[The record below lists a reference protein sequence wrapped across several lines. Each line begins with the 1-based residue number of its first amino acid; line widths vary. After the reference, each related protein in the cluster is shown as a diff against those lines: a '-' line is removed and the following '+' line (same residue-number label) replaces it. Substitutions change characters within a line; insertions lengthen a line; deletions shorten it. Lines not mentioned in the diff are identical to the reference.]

1 MKTKSLL
8 LLLLVF
14 ITRSI
19 LNSQP
24 TIDDP
29 FFQKVKFR
37 GAFGTVDWTKGWANW
52 DPQNTNYP
60 AATVVIPAGE
70 ITQNTT
76 WTKDKVY
83 LLDGWVYVVDGVTLT
98 IEAGTIIRGSKANK
112 GSLIIEPGA
121 KIIANGTKEQPI
133 VFTSNEPAGQRNY
146 GDWGG
151 LIICG
156 RAPVNQ
162 VSPQIEGGPRTI
174 YGGNN
179 SDDSSGV
186 LRYVRIEFPGIAF
199 QPDKEINGL
208 TLAGVGRKTVIENI
222 QVSYCGDDSYEWF
235 GGNVNARY
243 LIAFR
248 GWDDDFDTDYGYSGM
263 VQFAVSLRDPQVA
276 DPQSKSN
283 SFESDND
290 AQGST
295 NQPYTS
301 ALFSNVSSFGPLST
315 KNATYSSNYL
325 RGMHLRRNT
334 KIQIYNTVVAGWP
347 TGLYIE
353 GPSVTN
359 ALNNELKIE
368 NSILAGMLN
377 NFGIKTGEWT
387 IADERNWYMNADRRN
402 DTVVNNADLMIE
414 DPFNLTNPNFMPK
427 SNSPLLNGSCW
438 TVSSVT
444 VSTNN
449 NQPAAINQA
458 GGTLQLI
465 AKVEPQR
472 AIDKTVTWSVVSG
485 SNVVSVNQNGLVTAL
500 APGTAK
506 VRATANDGSGKYGE
520 IDINVTY
527 TAISENVN
535 DNLKVYINKL
545 SKELIWEANYQIQ
558 NIEIYNLTGELIANV
573 RINSN
578 VAKMNI
584 NNVNN
589 GIYIVKLI
597 TNEGIKIKKIFVN

>member
-8 LLLLVF
+8 LLLLLVL
-14 ITRSI
+14 ITRS

-37 GAFGTVDWTKGWANW
+37 GAFGTEDWTKGWANW

-60 AATVVIPAGE
+60 APTVTIPAGE

-76 WTKDKVY
+76 WTKDNVY

-98 IEAGTIIRGSKANK
+98 IEPGTIIRGSKANK

-133 VFTSNEPAGQRNY
+133 IFTSNEPAGQRNY

-179 SDDSSGV
+179 PDDSSGV
-186 LRYVRIEFPGIAF
+186 LRYVRIEFPGIAY

-208 TLAGVGRKTVIENI
+208 TLGGVGRKTVIEYI

-243 LIAFR
+243 LIAYR

-290 AQGST
+290 AQGSM
-295 NQPYTS
+295 NQPFTS
-301 ALFSNVSSFGPLST
+301 AVFSNVSSFGPLST
-315 KNATYSSNYL
+315 KNDNYSSNYL

-334 KIQIYNTVVAGWP
+334 KIQIYNSVVAGWP

-359 ALNNELKIE
+359 AKNNELKIE
-368 NSILAGMLN
+368 NSVLAGMIN
-377 NFGIKTGEWT
+377 NFGTKSGEWT
-387 IADERNWYMNADRRN
+387 VSEERDWFMAPERRN
-402 DTVVNNADLMIE
+402 DTVVNNSDLLLE
-414 DPFNLTNPNFMPK
+414 DPFNLSNPNFMPK
-427 SNSPLLNGSCW
+427 SNSPLLHGSCW
-438 TVSSVT
+438 TVSKVT
-444 VSTNN
+444 IVTDN

-465 AKVEPQR
+465 ANVEPQR

-485 SNVVSVNQNGLVTAL
+485 NNVVSVNQNGLVTAL

-506 VRATANDGSGKYGE
+506 VRATANDGSGKYDE

-545 SKELIWEANYQIQ
+545 SKELICEANYQIQ
-558 NIEIYNLTGELIANV
+558 NVEIYNLTGELITSV
-573 RINSN
+573 GINSN
-578 VAKMNI
+578 VAKINI

-597 TNEGIKIKKIFVN
+597 TNQGIKVKKIFVN

>member
-8 LLLLVF
+8 LLLLVL
-14 ITRSI
+14 ITRS

-37 GAFGTVDWTKGWANW
+37 GAFGTEDWTKGWANW

-60 AATVVIPAGE
+60 APTVTIPAGE

-76 WTKDKVY
+76 WTKDNVY

-98 IEAGTIIRGSKANK
+98 IEPGTIIRGSKANK

-133 VFTSNEPAGQRNY
+133 IFTSNEPAGQRNY

-179 SDDSSGV
+179 PDDSSGV
-186 LRYVRIEFPGIAF
+186 LRYVRIEFPGIAY

-208 TLAGVGRKTVIENI
+208 TLGGVGRKTVIEYI

-243 LIAFR
+243 LIAYR

-290 AQGST
+290 AQGSM
-295 NQPYTS
+295 NQPFTS
-301 ALFSNVSSFGPLST
+301 AVFSNVSSFGPLST
-315 KNATYSSNYL
+315 KNDNYSSNYL

-334 KIQIYNTVVAGWP
+334 KIQIYNSVVAGWP

-359 ALNNELKIE
+359 AKNNELKIE
-368 NSILAGMLN
+368 NSVLAGMIN
-377 NFGIKTGEWT
+377 NFGTKSGEWT
-387 IADERNWYMNADRRN
+387 VSEERDWFMAPERRN
-402 DTVVNNADLMIE
+402 DTVVNNSDLLLE
-414 DPFNLTNPNFMPK
+414 DPFNLSNPNFMPK
-427 SNSPLLNGSCW
+427 SNSPLLHGSCW
-438 TVSSVT
+438 TVSKVT
-444 VSTNN
+444 IVTDN

-465 AKVEPQR
+465 ANVEPQR

-485 SNVVSVNQNGLVTAL
+485 NNVVSVNQNGLVTAL

-506 VRATANDGSGKYGE
+506 VRATANDGSGKYDE

-527 TAISENVN
+527 TAISVNVN

-545 SKELIWEANYQIQ
+545 SKELICEANYQIQ
-558 NIEIYNLTGELIANV
+558 NVEIYNLTGELITSV
-573 RINSN
+573 GINSN
-578 VAKMNI
+578 VAKINI

-597 TNEGIKIKKIFVN
+597 TNQGIKVKKIFVN